1 MQSPA
6 QRVFFLAAI
15 VIAGSL
21 CVPAAAAADQQT
33 LTGTVSDSMCGQ
45 QHMEADAV
53 KCTRA
58 CVGHGAKY
66 MLIVGEKVYSL
77 NTTDKALRA
86 KLDEQA
92 GSKATVTGNVNG
104 IAVDVISVAP
114 AK

>member
-1 MQSPA
+1 MRSPA
-6 QRVFFLAAI
+6 KCIFFSVTI
-15 VIAGSL
+15 VIACFLSAS
-21 CVPAAAAADQQT
+21 AAAAVEQQT

-45 QHMEADAV
+45 QHMEADAA

-66 MLIVGEKVYSL
+66 TLVVGDKVYSL
-77 NTTDKALRA
+77 NTSDKALRA

-104 IAVDVISVAP
+104 IAVEVASVTA